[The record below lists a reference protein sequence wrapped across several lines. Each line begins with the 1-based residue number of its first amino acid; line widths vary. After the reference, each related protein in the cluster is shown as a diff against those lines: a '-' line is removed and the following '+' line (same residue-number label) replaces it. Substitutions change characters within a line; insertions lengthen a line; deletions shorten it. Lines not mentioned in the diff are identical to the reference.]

1 MTWHLTAFDVVVGVE
16 SPGGAVTNHR
26 FERQVRHHNQS
37 RFYLIRSDN
46 AGLSLPTMA
55 HASIISSGSAFA
67 RGRVS
72 ALRSRVASRSA
83 APSARTSL
91 RVVAQGN
98 GKFIVGGNWKCNG
111 TKASIEALVE
121 GLNAGDVADNVDVV
135 VAPPFLYIDQA
146 MGSLSDR
153 FEVAAQNAWVEYTLE
168 DPSHHYDSETGA
180 FTGEV
185 AAEMLEDLNIP
196 WVIIGHSER
205 RTLLGEDDVTVGKKV
220 AHARFHGLSVI
231 VCVGETL
238 EEREAGQTLDV
249 IFRQLRAVADEIDDR
264 EHAQWGSQVVIA
276 YEPIWAIGTGKV
288 ATPDQVQ
295 DVHAAI
301 RKWLADEV
309 SEEVSKATRIQ
320 YGGSVNES
328 NCAELAKYSDVD
340 GFLVG
345 GASLD
350 ASKFVEI
357 CNSSAVHY
365 KAVGRM

>member
-1 MTWHLTAFDVVVGVE
+1 MSFRSVTKQPFITSSIAHRPHFVMASLARINASFFTGKA
-16 SPGGAVTNHR
+16 GAR
-26 FERQVRHHNQS
+26 A
-37 RFYLIRSDN
+37 LK
-46 AGLSLPTMA
+46 
-55 HASIISSGSAFA
+55 A
-67 RGRVS
+67 R
-72 ALRSRVASRSA
+72 AQAPVASRPA
-83 APSARTSL
+83 VL
-91 RVVAQGN
+91 NIVAQGN
-98 GKFIVGGNWKCNG
+98 GRFIVGGNWKCNG
-111 TKASIEALVE
+111 TKASVEALVK
-121 GLNAGDVADNVDVV
+121 GLNGGDIADKVDVV

-146 MGSLSDR
+146 MESLDSK
-153 FEVAAQNAWVEYTLE
+153 FKVAAQNAWVEYTLD
-168 DPSHHYDSETGA
+168 DPTHHYDSDTGA

-185 AAEMLEDLNIP
+185 SAEMLEDLQIP

-205 RTLLGEDDVTVGKKV
+205 RSLLNEDNTTVGKKV

-238 EEREAGQTLDV
+238 EERESEKTLEV
-249 IFRQLRAVADEIDDR
+249 IFAQLQAVADEIDDR

-301 RKWLADEV
+301 REWLAVNV

-328 NCAELAKYSDVD
+328 NCAELAQYSDVD

-350 ASKFVEI
+350 PVKFVEI
-357 CNSSAVHY
+357 CNSSVVHY
-365 KAVGRM
+365 KAVGRL